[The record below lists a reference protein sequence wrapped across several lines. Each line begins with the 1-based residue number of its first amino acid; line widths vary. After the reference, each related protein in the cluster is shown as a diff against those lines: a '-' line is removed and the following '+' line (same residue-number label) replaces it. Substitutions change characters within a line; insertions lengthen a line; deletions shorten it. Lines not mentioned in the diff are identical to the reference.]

1 MERAQQALVILEDR
15 DSSLSSRL
23 FSIHD
28 SLQVLRSHGVLDVSV
43 QAERLTEYYAQA
55 LSLNNTGG
63 AKAIKKEFEKLM
75 EYGGDYFRLFEELEL
90 VQEQLS
96 IIRFEKENLSTELDA
111 QLTNKFVIN
120 KAVAPVGAVFTLLCL
135 ISGSMWGKPMWGTWW
150 VWDARLTSVAILFIV
165 YLLIIFLNQTFE
177 NRDVR
182 EKTIAIFIL
191 IGSVNLP
198 IIKFSVDWWNTLH
211 QPASVSKLSSPS
223 IDISMLQPLLMMTLA
238 FSLIGIIIAILRIK
252 AEILIRKKYL

>member
-1 MERAQQALVILEDR
+1 MFKFLINPSRFNKLADIILKPLIIITSFTLIIGLFLIYFSPLDYQQGLTVKIMYIHVPSAWLAL
-15 DSSLSSRL
+15 
-23 FSIHD
+23 
-28 SLQVLRSHGVLDVSV
+28 
-43 QAERLTEYYAQA
+43 LTYAIM
-55 LSLNNTGG
+55 T
-63 AKAIKKEFEKLM
+63 I
-75 EYGGDYFRLFEELEL
+75 Y
-90 VQEQLS
+90 S
-96 IIRFEKENLSTELDA
+96 IIGLAFKIPFS
-111 QLTNKFVIN
+111 FVIN
-120 KAVAPVGAVFTLLCL
+120 KAIAPVGAVFTLLCL

-191 IGSVNLP
+191 IGSINLP

-223 IDISMLQPLLMMTLA
+223 IDISMLQPLLIMTLA
-238 FSLIGIIIAILRIK
+238 FSLIGTIIAILRIK

>member
-1 MERAQQALVILEDR
+1 MFKFLINPSRFNKFADIILKPLVIITSVTLIIG
-15 DSSLSSRL
+15 LCL
-23 FSIHD
+23 VYFSPLDYQQGLTVKIMYIHVP
-28 SLQVLRSHGVLDVSV
+28 SAWLAL
-43 QAERLTEYYAQA
+43 LTYAIM
-55 LSLNNTGG
+55 TV
-63 AKAIKKEFEKLM
+63 
-75 EYGGDYFRLFEELEL
+75 Y
-90 VQEQLS
+90 S
-96 IIRFEKENLSTELDA
+96 IIGLAFKIPFS
-111 QLTNKFVIN
+111 FIIN
-120 KAVAPVGAVFTLLCL
+120 KAIAPIGTVFTLLCL
-135 ISGSMWGKPMWGTWW
+135 ISGSLWGKPMWGTWW

-165 YLLIIFLNQTFE
+165 YLIIIFLNQTFE

-191 IGSVNLP
+191 IGSINLP

-238 FSLIGIIIAILRIK
+238 FSLIGIVIALLRIK